1 MKDMI
6 LPILRSV
13 YDDLTKSEK
22 KIAQYISVHAPDI
35 MGQTVAELARNTDS
49 SEITISRFCKKL
61 GFSGLQGLKIALAAE
76 LSAAGEDGFQDIH
89 RGDTEGEIAGK
100 IFRNITDG
108 LQDTLK
114 ILDFNLIKRAV
125 QMLAGARL
133 VAIYGFGNSA
143 TVCRD
148 LSTRFLRFGIAVQA
162 FDDAHLQVTSAALL
176 SPADVVVAVSHSG
189 ATKDIL
195 SSVAIAK
202 NNGAKVIAI
211 TSYAQ
216 SELARSADIALV
228 GMGREVRYRSEAAA
242 SRLVHMAIGDIL
254 YTCLALS
261 MPEQYGENLQK
272 MRKVIAE
279 RRLNDRRTKLR
290 VDK

>member
-202 NNGAKVIAI
+202 DNGAKVIAI

-279 RRLNDRRTKLR
+279 RRL
-290 VDK
+290 

>member
-1 MKDMI
+1 MI

-279 RRLNDRRTKLR
+279 RRL
-290 VDK
+290 

>member
-49 SEITISRFCKKL
+49 SEITISRFCKKF

-202 NNGAKVIAI
+202 KNGAKVIAI

-279 RRLNDRRTKLR
+279 RRL
-290 VDK
+290 

>member
-202 NNGAKVIAI
+202 SNGAKVIAI

-279 RRLNDRRTKLR
+279 RRL
-290 VDK
+290 

>member
-279 RRLNDRRTKLR
+279 RRL
-290 VDK
+290 

>member
-1 MKDMI
+1 MI

-202 NNGAKVIAI
+202 DNGAKVIAI

-279 RRLNDRRTKLR
+279 RRL
-290 VDK
+290 

>member
-1 MKDMI
+1 
-6 LPILRSV
+6 
-13 YDDLTKSEK
+13 
-22 KIAQYISVHAPDI
+22 
-35 MGQTVAELARNTDS
+35 
-49 SEITISRFCKKL
+49 
-61 GFSGLQGLKIALAAE
+61 
-76 LSAAGEDGFQDIH
+76 
-89 RGDTEGEIAGK
+89 
-100 IFRNITDG
+100 
-108 LQDTLK
+108 
-114 ILDFNLIKRAV
+114 
-125 QMLAGARL
+125 
-133 VAIYGFGNSA
+133 
-143 TVCRD
+143 
-148 LSTRFLRFGIAVQA
+148 VQA

-279 RRLNDRRTKLR
+279 RRL
-290 VDK
+290 

>member
-125 QMLAGARL
+125 QILAGARL

-279 RRLNDRRTKLR
+279 RRL
-290 VDK
+290 

>member
-202 NNGAKVIAI
+202 KNGAKVIAI

-279 RRLNDRRTKLR
+279 RRL
-290 VDK
+290 